1 MEFKVILNYT
11 VNLEGL
17 LGLHESISKNKKRV
31 MEYPNQDSRLE
42 SYFREVENS
51 PEAT

>member
-17 LGLHESISKNKKRV
+17 LGLHESISKKKKK
-31 MEYPNQDSRLE
+31 E
-42 SYFREVENS
+42 
-51 PEAT
+51 